1 MLRIRNTTTSS
12 AEEWT
17 DLSLSKVGRGLNEDN
32 DYLLALDTGLEAR
45 IYVDD
50 VELLAKDPLGFFKWR
65 PSFYAGRV
73 TLEVVVPGKQTV
85 SYRYFLDVSPSS
97 KKSGQAAFNAMV
109 ADIRAFDQSLLGG
122 TSSASMEFGHSG
134 NPGRHGLDILLA
146 RLRAHGPDFLSIVEA
161 IASSPHRALAA
172 EARCLPLSQ
181 VRRLNPSSLQD
192 RRLAALAL
200 GHTPAIDAV
209 DSLQVN
215 SQTSAPTF
223 DTPANRALL
232 SLLRRF
238 RAAAIFMQERVQEQK
253 LDSPDDEQSLRRVR
267 RLEDLRKLETRAH
280 NLLLGALFSDVSS
293 RGMTA
298 AGLTQISALPKYS
311 RAYRVG
317 CRALATGIEGNDSVD
332 QLHIPPSWG
341 IYETWCFI
349 QVLQTVREVTR
360 KQGAEANS
368 IAVAAERCMSFSL
381 ENGTSLEV
389 LFQATFPAL
398 KPSSKR
404 LGWSLSRE
412 RRPDIVLVHHKE
424 GESKAI
430 VLDAK
435 WRSGRENV
443 LDAMQ
448 SAHIYHDALRVDGR
462 APSFSL
468 LLLPGT
474 STIPELETVEFIQT
488 HAIGAISNFRS
499 GGDGT
504 SGLATYLHGW
514 LRSVNY
520 NDKPSP

>member
-1 MLRIRNTTTSS
+1 MLRIRKATASS
-12 AEEWT
+12 MEKWT
-17 DLSLSKVGRGLNEDN
+17 NLLPSEVGQGLNEDN
-32 DYLLALDTGLEAR
+32 DYLLDLDTRPGAR

-50 VELLAKDPLGFFKWR
+50 VELAKDPSGFFKWR

-73 TLEVVVPGKQTV
+73 ALEVVEPSMQTA
-85 SYRYFLDVSPSS
+85 SYRYLLDVSPSS
-97 KKSGQAAFNAMV
+97 AKSGQAAFDSMV

-134 NPGRHGLDILLA
+134 KAGRHGLDILLA
-146 RLRAHGPDFLSIVEA
+146 RLRAHGPDFLSTVEA

-172 EARCLPLSQ
+172 EARRLPLSR
-181 VRRLNPSSLQD
+181 VRRLHPSSLQD

-200 GHTPAIDAV
+200 GHATTIDAV

-215 SQTSAPTF
+215 NQTSAPTF

-238 RAAAIFMQERVQEQK
+238 RAAVTSMQDRVKEQK
-253 LDSPDDEQSLRRVR
+253 LDSPDEEQSLRLVR

-280 NLLLGALFSDVSS
+280 KLLLGPLFSEVSS
-293 RGMTA
+293 SETTA
-298 AGLTQISALPKYS
+298 AGLTQISALPTYS
-311 RAYRVG
+311 RAYRIG
-317 CRALATGIEGNDSVD
+317 CRALSTGMEGDNSAD

-349 QVLQTVREVTR
+349 KVLQTVREVTQ
-360 KQGAEANS
+360 KQGTEANS

-381 ENGTSLEV
+381 DNGTSLEV

-398 KPSSKR
+398 KPPRKR

-412 RRPDIVLVHHKE
+412 RRPDIVLVHHGE
-424 GESKAI
+424 GKSKAF

-443 LDAMQ
+443 FDAMQ
-448 SAHIYHDALRVDGR
+448 SAHIYHDALRIDGH

-474 STIPELETVEFIQT
+474 STIPELEAIEFIQT
-488 HAIGAISNFRS
+488 HAIGAISNFRLGS
-499 GGDGT
+499 DGP
-504 SGLATYLHGW
+504 SSLATYLYEW
-514 LRSVNY
+514 LRTVN
-520 NDKPSP
+520 NKSTLPL

>member
-1 MLRIRNTTTSS
+1 MLRIRKATTSS
-12 AEEWT
+12 TQEWT
-17 DLSLSKVGRGLNEDN
+17 DLLPSEVGRGLNEDN
-32 DYLLALDTGLEAR
+32 DYLLDLGTRPGAR

-50 VELLAKDPLGFFKWR
+50 VELSKDPAGFFKWR

-73 TLEVVVPGKQTV
+73 ALEVVAPGKQTA
-85 SYRYFLDVSPSS
+85 SYRYFLEVSPSS
-97 KKSGQAAFNAMV
+97 VKSGQAAFDAMV

-134 NPGRHGLDILLA
+134 KPGRHGLDIMLA
-146 RLRAHGPDFLSIVEA
+146 RLRAHGPDFLSTVEA

-172 EARCLPLSQ
+172 EARLLPLSR
-181 VRRLNPSSLQD
+181 VRRLSPSSLQD

-200 GHTPAIDAV
+200 GHAPTIDAV

-238 RAAAIFMQERVQEQK
+238 RAAVTSMQDRVKEQK
-253 LDSPDDEQSLRRVR
+253 LDSPDEEQSLRLVR
-267 RLEDLRKLETRAH
+267 RLEDLRKLESRAH
-280 NLLLGALFSDVSS
+280 KLLLGTLFTEVSS
-293 RGMTA
+293 SETTS
-298 AGLTQISALPKYS
+298 AGLTQISALPSYS
-311 RAYRVG
+311 RAYRIG
-317 CRALATGIEGNDSVD
+317 CRALATGIEGDNSAD
-332 QLHIPPSWG
+332 QLHVPPSWG

-349 QVLQTVREVTR
+349 QVLRTVREVTQI
-360 KQGAEANS
+360 QGIEANS
-368 IAVAAERCMSFSL
+368 IAVAAERCISFSL
-381 ENGTSLEV
+381 SNGASLEV

-412 RRPDIVLVHHKE
+412 RRPDIVLVHYGE
-424 GESKAI
+424 GGSKAF

-448 SAHIYHDALRVDGR
+448 SAHIYHDALRIDGY

-474 STIPELETVEFIQT
+474 SAIPELEAVEFIRK
-488 HAIGAISNFRS
+488 HAIGAVSNFRFGS
-499 GGDGT
+499 DDL
-504 SGLATYLHGW
+504 SGLATYLCGW
-514 LRSVNY
+514 LRTVNY
-520 NDKPSP
+520 KGELPL